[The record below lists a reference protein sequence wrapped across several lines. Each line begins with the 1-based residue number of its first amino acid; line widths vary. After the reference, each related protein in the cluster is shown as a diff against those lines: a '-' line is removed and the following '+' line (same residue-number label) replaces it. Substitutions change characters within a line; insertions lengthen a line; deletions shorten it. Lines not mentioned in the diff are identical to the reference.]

1 MRYRGLYCRPVARH
15 DAADRRYSRIDERN
29 RAAPRA
35 GRRRHVDRPGG
46 RRCPGPSPAVHR
58 RSVAGRPS
66 ADDLGRWPLRHHL
79 QRRGLQ
85 PRGNKALADR
95 ARHFVSRPFGYRSH
109 SGIIRRVRRRSDA
122 APADRNV
129 HNRAVGPP
137 RAHAHADARP
147 ARHQTALLGQVRR
160 SVPVRL
166 RAQGVACASWLD
178 AAHRSQRRGELHAAQ
193 LHHGAA
199 HDL

>member
-1 MRYRGLYCRPVARH
+1 MRYRRLYCRPFARH
-15 DAADRRYSRIDERN
+15 GAADLRYCRFHERN

-46 RRCPGPSPAVHR
+46 RRCPRPSPAVHR
-58 RSVAGRPS
+58 RFVADRSSTDG
-66 ADDLGRWPLRHHL
+66 LGRWPLHHHL
-79 QRRGLQ
+79 QWRSLQ

-95 ARHFVSRPFGYRSH
+95 TRHFVSRPFGYRSH

-129 HNRAVGPP
+129 HNSAVGSP
-137 RAHAHADARP
+137 RTHAHADARSTW
-147 ARHQTALLGQVRR
+147 HQTALLGQVRR

-178 AAHRSQRRGELHAAQ
+178 AAHRSQRRGELHAA
-193 LHHGAA
+193 
-199 HDL
+199 